1 MADDSLRRKTRSAS
15 ICAPGFSSMEQMLE
29 AMPPSGARERERGE
43 RERDSGSG
51 TPDSSTPTRRR
62 RPATRSQSARVSGG
76 NKSIRRRAAA
86 QAAAHHHHHHHEGT
100 MKSAHCSSEPRL
112 TENDVSPGIRRRGS
126 RRGQSMHHAHQRK
139 SNAFLD
145 VPDASSQMPPRE
157 DGEDEDSYRLRSF
170 SLTSKGVVNRGDS
183 FRRRR
188 SRSNSLAPAEQEN
201 EVRRAPPKEVVSH
214 NVAMLG
220 SRGVGKTALISQ
232 FMTSECIN
240 AYDRQRDV
248 PSEQSVFVM
257 LNGEES
263 ELRFLNIANP
273 KSELDKMPLPD
284 AFVVM
289 YSVIDKASFQ
299 RAEEYLARL
308 HDQDVLRGR
317 PAILVGNKVDLVRS
331 RVVSPQD
338 GKCLACTYRAKFVE
352 VSVGINHNVDDL
364 LVGILNQIRLKVVQ
378 GQLDNRNSGSG
389 SEGSAHWYK
398 SRGVVRASMKA
409 RQMLTWLFGKE
420 DSKFKNCENLHI
432 YFSEVPF
439 RCCKKKRCDLSMA
452 TKPTTCKEAI
462 RRWEEENEQE
472 AAKATEVIIGFQ
484 WPPIERMDN
493 ALAVLA
499 SCEKLSLSTNMVEK
513 IAGVGSLKSLKIL
526 SLGRNLIK
534 SFAGL
539 EALGD
544 TLEELWI
551 SYNCIE
557 KMKGIQ
563 AMKNLRVLY
572 MSNNLVREWNE
583 LMRLQEL
590 QNIRDLLFVGN
601 PLYESLEVEQWR
613 SEVAR
618 RLPTLEKL
626 DGEPIIRT
634 EENPAAMQTSKI
646 DNASHESIDQEHS

>member
-86 QAAAHHHHHHHEGT
+86 QAAAHHHHHHEGT

-145 VPDASSQMPPRE
+145 VPDTSSQMPPRE

-308 HDQDVLRGR
+308 HDQDLLRGR

-389 SEGSAHWYK
+389 SEGSGHWYK

-420 DSKFKNCENLHI
+420 DSKFKNCENLH
-432 YFSEVPF
+432 
-439 RCCKKKRCDLSMA
+439 
-452 TKPTTCKEAI
+452 
-462 RRWEEENEQE
+462 
-472 AAKATEVIIGFQ
+472 
-484 WPPIERMDN
+484 
-493 ALAVLA
+493 VL
-499 SCEKLSLSTNMVEK
+499 
-513 IAGVGSLKSLKIL
+513 
-526 SLGRNLIK
+526 
-534 SFAGL
+534 
-539 EALGD
+539 
-544 TLEELWI
+544 
-551 SYNCIE
+551 
-557 KMKGIQ
+557 
-563 AMKNLRVLY
+563 
-572 MSNNLVREWNE
+572 
-583 LMRLQEL
+583 
-590 QNIRDLLFVGN
+590 
-601 PLYESLEVEQWR
+601 
-613 SEVAR
+613 
-618 RLPTLEKL
+618 
-626 DGEPIIRT
+626 
-634 EENPAAMQTSKI
+634 
-646 DNASHESIDQEHS
+646 